1 VKGQPWRYVFETN
14 GGSAVSL
21 RFRMYGHDLVA
32 RRIDTAPPR

>member
-1 VKGQPWRYVFETN
+1 MN
-14 GGSAVSL
+14 GGSAASL